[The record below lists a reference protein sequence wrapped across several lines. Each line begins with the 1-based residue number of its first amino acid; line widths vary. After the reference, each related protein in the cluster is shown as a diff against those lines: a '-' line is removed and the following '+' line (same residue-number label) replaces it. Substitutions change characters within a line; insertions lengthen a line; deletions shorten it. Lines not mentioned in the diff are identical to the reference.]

1 MSLPTPAEMLS
12 NLPIFPL
19 GTVLFP
25 ESALPL
31 RIFEA
36 RYMDMVRDCMQTG
49 TPFGVCLIVK
59 GNEVGQAAE
68 HEQIGCLAKITDWDM
83 EQLGLLYIRTRG
95 GERFSIVD
103 RRVQPDGLI
112 RANVTLIDADPE
124 DQLPDRFAA
133 CATLLRRIVEDL
145 IEKEPNALNRM
156 IGEPYRYESSSWVS
170 NRLCEFL
177 PIPASAK
184 QKLMELPDPEARLG
198 IVHQYL
204 QQHRVL

>member
-1 MSLPTPAEMLS
+1 MPAELLS

-36 RYMDMVRDCMQTG
+36 RYMDMVRGCMQTG
-49 TPFGVCLIVK
+49 APFGVCLIVK
-59 GNEVGQAAE
+59 GKEVGSPAD
-68 HEQIGCLAKITDWDM
+68 HERIGCLATITDWDM
-83 EQLGLLYIRTRG
+83 EQLGLLHIRTRG
-95 GERFSIVD
+95 GGRFSITD
-103 RRVQPDGLI
+103 RRVQSDGLI
-112 RANVTLIDADPE
+112 LAEATPIEPDPE
-124 DQLPDRFAA
+124 EPLASKYAD
-133 CATLLRRIVEDL
+133 CAILLRRIVEDL

-177 PIPASAK
+177 PIPATAK
-184 QKLMELPDPEARLG
+184 QKLMELPDPQARLE

>member
-1 MSLPTPAEMLS
+1 MPAELLS

-49 TPFGVCLIVK
+49 APFGVCLIIK
-59 GNEVGQAAE
+59 GKEVGRPAE
-68 HEQIGCLAKITDWDM
+68 HERIGCLATITDWDM
-83 EQLGLLYIRTRG
+83 EQLGLLHIRTRG
-95 GERFSIVD
+95 SRRFSIVD
-103 RRVQPDGLI
+103 RRVQSDGLI
-112 RANVTLIDADPE
+112 LAEATPIEPDAEEPLADK
-124 DQLPDRFAA
+124 FAD
-133 CATLLRRIVEDL
+133 CAVLLRRIVEDL

-177 PIPASAK
+177 PIAATAK
-184 QKLMELPDPEARLG
+184 QKLMELPDPEARLE